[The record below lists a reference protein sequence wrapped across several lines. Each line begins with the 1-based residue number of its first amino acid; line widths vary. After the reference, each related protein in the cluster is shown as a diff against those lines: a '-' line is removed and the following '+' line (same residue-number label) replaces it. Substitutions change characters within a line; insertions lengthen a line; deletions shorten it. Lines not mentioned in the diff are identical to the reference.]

1 MKTGL
6 YGAILIAVTAALALA
21 VLIAGPGNLVGVQA
35 NHGTTVG
42 NVNIL
47 AIDTDITNPDT
58 VNGGAAGGNSYHERL
73 LLGEC
78 GTGTG
83 DTVDQDGDTVPDD
96 GCFGIPPL
104 NEVGDIDTCNDSM
117 SVAGDTL
124 EIDIVV
130 DEVDASD
137 LMFGWS
143 FNLNYD
149 QSVVEIIGV
158 DGAPGPF
165 TVMAGENRRMM
176 IASLWDSGNTG
187 GFIEL
192 GADNPSPFIP
202 DADGQLVE
210 LISDFGV
217 LTAAQTHEAGEG
229 VLLRVELR
237 AVGTGISPLDIVGTV
252 GNPITIV
259 APPAPG
265 TNLTINSIQGA
276 EVRVGQSCPILL
288 LDSDGDGFADTN
300 EDFVGTDPNL
310 ACSTTGAVTHPGDTT
325 KINDEAVDNW
335 PADMNDD
342 QVVNLSDMLY
352 LAPPMFF
359 SVGPNPPYRVRYD
372 LNLDGVI
379 NLADMLYLAPPV
391 FFATCTPAP
400 PPIPTCDTKLR
411 VAAAAGRDNI
421 KVSDAAG
428 CDPGDFIV
436 INQGGGTEECHQIL
450 DPSGSTLYLYGT
462 LANAHSKN
470 ESVVQV
476 NVCVP

>member
-1 MKTGL
+1 MNKMLAG
-6 YGAILIAVTAALALA
+6 AALSVAIA
-21 VLIAGPGNLVGVQA
+21 IVALIAGPGNHLGVQA
-35 NHGTTVG
+35 DHGGTPGT
-42 NVNIL
+42 VNIL
-47 AIDTDITNPDT
+47 AIDTNITNPDT
-58 VNGGAAGGNSYHERL
+58 VNGGAVGGNSYHERL

-78 GTGTG
+78 GAGSG
-83 DTVDQDGDTVPDD
+83 DNVDQDGDGVADD
-96 GCFGIPPL
+96 GCPGGPAPL
-104 NEVGDIDTCNDSM
+104 NEVGDIDICNDSM
-117 SVAGDTL
+117 NVAGDTL

-130 DEVDASD
+130 DEVHASD
-137 LMFGWS
+137 LMFSWS

-176 IASLWDSGNTG
+176 IASLPGSGAVG

-192 GADNPSPFIP
+192 GTDNPSPVLA
-202 DADGQLVE
+202 DTDGQLVE
-210 LISDFGV
+210 LISDFG
-217 LTAAQTHEAGEG
+217 TGSAATTHESGEG

-252 GNPITIV
+252 ANPITVV

-288 LDSDGDGFADTN
+288 LDSDGDGFADAN
-300 EDFVGTDPNL
+300 EDFVGTNPNL
-310 ACSTTGAVTHPGDTT
+310 ACSATGAVTHPGDTT

-359 SVGPNPPYRVRYD
+359 SVGPTPPYRVRYD

-391 FFATCTPAP
+391 FYSTCTP
-400 PPIPTCDTKLR
+400 
-411 VAAAAGRDNI
+411 
-421 KVSDAAG
+421 
-428 CDPGDFIV
+428 
-436 INQGGGTEECHQIL
+436 
-450 DPSGSTLYLYGT
+450 
-462 LANAHSKN
+462 
-470 ESVVQV
+470 
-476 NVCVP
+476 